1 MKTLVFGLFAIGILI
16 TSNSYGFGRKKMQLS
31 ELKGVTETQ
40 VAKQTGKAMIM
51 VRGKA
56 AELIFRM
63 MKREREERTDSEA
76 LKWIGSKSGSEMIV
90 KGRQITCSMISWGKK
105 KHEDYACS
113 FEMDRTGT
121 LSATKTAFSPT
132 TFNLAKTSTGSKA
145 FKEKGRSLASVT
157 PTTTYSKGLAYLVY
171 DKPGNQ
177 KRAEN
182 AMIVFQIG
190 RAHV

>member
-90 KGRQITCSMISWGKK
+90 KGRQ
-105 KHEDYACS
+105 
-113 FEMDRTGT
+113 
-121 LSATKTAFSPT
+121 SP
-132 TFNLAKTSTGSKA
+132 A
-145 FKEKGRSLASVT
+145 
-157 PTTTYSKGLAYLVY
+157 P
-171 DKPGNQ
+171 
-177 KRAEN
+177 
-182 AMIVFQIG
+182 
-190 RAHV
+190 